1 MTSSQAASTPVA
13 FAVPGD
19 LAAPTG
25 GYAYAREIFARF
37 GDCGIDA
44 SHVALAAA
52 FPFPDANDIAETE
65 GLLRAIPANRPL
77 LIDGLAFGAM
87 PHDLVAALPNPIAAL
102 VHHPLALETGL
113 AAEVAARLAD
123 TEQRALAAA
132 DHVIATSQTTAETL
146 TRDYAVNR
154 AKLTVA
160 MPGTMQRP
168 RARSSGV
175 AAQGDGA
182 VTLLS
187 VGAISER
194 KGYDVLV
201 AALSHVAD
209 AAWTLNIIGSRDR
222 NRDVAARLDEQIA
235 AAGLGHRICLSGA
248 VTDGELARAY
258 HEADLFVLSSR
269 YEGYGMVLTEALACG
284 LPIVST
290 TGGAAAQTVPDAAAL
305 KVPPDDAVA
314 LRSALVALINDRAG
328 RAARG
333 DAAWAV
339 AERLPRW
346 DDTTA
351 IIARVLKELS

>member
-1 MTSSQAASTPVA
+1 MTGSEAGSTPVA

-25 GYAYAREIFARF
+25 GYAYAREILARF
-37 GDCGIDA
+37 ADCGIDA
-44 SHVALAAA
+44 SHIALPGA

-65 GLLRAIPANRPL
+65 RLFRAIPARTPL

-87 PHDLVAALPNPIAAL
+87 PHDLVAALPHPIAAL

-113 AAEVAARLAD
+113 DGDVAARL
-123 TEQRALAAA
+123 ERSERLALAAA
-132 DHVIATSQTTAETL
+132 DHVIATSQTTAATL
-146 TRDYAVNR
+146 VHDYAVSR
-154 AKLTVA
+154 TKLTVA
-160 MPGTMQRP
+160 VPGVMPRR

-175 AAQGDGA
+175 AAQDDRA
-182 VTLLS
+182 VKLLS

-194 KGYDVLV
+194 KGYDILV
-201 AALSHVAD
+201 AALSQIAD
-209 AAWTLNIIGSRDR
+209 ADWTLDIIGSRDR
-222 NRDVAARLDEQIA
+222 NPDVAARLDDQIA
-235 AAGLGHRICLSGA
+235 KAGLGDRIRLSGA
-248 VTDGELARAY
+248 VTTGELERAY
-258 HEADLFVLSSR
+258 QEADLFVLSSR

-305 KVPPDDAVA
+305 KVAPDDPAA
-314 LRSALVALINDRAG
+314 LRAALVAIINDPQA

-351 IIARVLKELS
+351 TIARALKELS